1 MRENTGK
8 IASQQFR
15 IFAAMTTTTTLSSA
29 AQRVLSNRTFLLS
42 SLGTL
47 VLIACTQ
54 IRIPLPFTPVPIT
67 GQTFA
72 VLAWPLLFGYRIG
85 VASVASYLALGA
97 LGAPVFAGFESLAAL
112 WGPTSGYLIGFAISA
127 VVLGRLRDAGS
138 TSSIIGLIASILA
151 GQAIIL
157 LCGSLALSTF
167 IGTENAIAMGV
178 APFLAGDVIKTILL
192 VAMIRS
198 AKWNAAI

>member
-1 MRENTGK
+1 MDSTGK
-8 IASQQFR
+8 IDSQQFR
-15 IFAAMTTTTTLSSA
+15 IFAVMTHSPSLSSA
-29 AQRVLSNRTFLLS
+29 MQRVLSNRTFMLS

-85 VASVASYLALGA
+85 VASVASYLVLGA

-127 VVLGRLRDAGS
+127 VVMGRLRDAGF
-138 TSSIIGLIASILA
+138 TSSILGLTSTLIV

-157 LCGSLALSTF
+157 LCGSAALSTF
-167 IGTENAIAMGV
+167 VGTQNAIAMGIT
-178 APFLAGDVIKTILL
+178 PFLAGDIIKTILL
-192 VAMIRS
+192 VTMIRS
-198 AKWNAAI
+198 LQWNAAK

>member
-1 MRENTGK
+1 
-8 IASQQFR
+8 
-15 IFAAMTTTTTLSSA
+15 MTHTTSLSSA
-29 AQRVLSNRTFLLS
+29 VQRILSNRTFMLS

-85 VASVASYLALGA
+85 VASVASYLVLGA

-127 VVLGRLRDAGS
+127 VVIGRLRDAGVTNSLVGLTS
-138 TSSIIGLIASILA
+138 TIVA

-167 IGTENAIAMGV
+167 VGTENAIAMGV

-198 AKWNAAI
+198 AKWNAAN

>member
-1 MRENTGK
+1 MEITGK
-8 IASQQFR
+8 IDSQQFR
-15 IFAAMTTTTTLSSA
+15 IFAVMTPTSSLPSA
-29 AQRVLSNRTFLLS
+29 LQRVLSNRTLLLS

-85 VASVASYLALGA
+85 VASVTSYLVLGA
-97 LGAPVFAGFESLAAL
+97 LGAPVFAGFEALSAL

-127 VVLGRLRDAGS
+127 AVTGRLRDAGFS
-138 TSSIIGLIASILA
+138 SSILGLVSTIIA

-157 LCGSLALSTF
+157 LCGSVALSTF
-167 IGTENAIAMGV
+167 VGAENAVAMGI

-198 AKWNAAI
+198 LQWNATK

>member
-1 MRENTGK
+1 
-8 IASQQFR
+8 
-15 IFAAMTTTTTLSSA
+15 MTITTTLSSA
-29 AQRVLSNRTFLLS
+29 AQRVLSNRAFLLS

-85 VASVASYLALGA
+85 VASVASYLVLGA
-97 LGAPVFAGFESLAAL
+97 LGAPVFAGFESLTAL

-127 VVLGRLRDAGS
+127 VVLGRLRDAGV
-138 TSSIIGLIASILA
+138 TSSLFGLTSAIVA

-157 LCGSLALSTF
+157 LCGSLALSAF
-167 IGTENAIAMGV
+167 VGTQNAIAMGV
-178 APFLAGDVIKTILL
+178 APFLAGDIIKTILL

-198 AKWNAAI
+198 AKWNAAN